1 MGEHKKNKNC
11 VYAEETLFPK
21 GINALLDSIFKKCCT
36 DEDRIKL
43 QLLNK
48 QSQDNY
54 EKYIRELKKNKDFI
68 CRIEN
73 LKCFLKKKMAATRLD
88 EEDLTLYLGKLV
100 AYQTVLSY
108 VERYFTFCE

>member
-1 MGEHKKNKNC
+1 MGEYREGKNLTRS
-11 VYAEETLFPK
+11 EEMLFPK
-21 GINALLDSIFKKCCT
+21 GINTLLDSIFKKCCT

-100 AYQTVLSY
+100 AYQTILSY
-108 VERYFTFCE
+108 IEKYFIFC